1 MPTTSTTTT
10 TDQPRSPLSNEI
22 FLGFCFAIGCATL
35 LAIVGN
41 YHESTSTQ
49 TSTPEMFRLSNALVT
64 GALGFF
70 AGRASAWA
78 QQRSGS
84 TTLAQSGTDPVPPNP
99 SQPVGPA

>member
-10 TDQPRSPLSNEI
+10 TEQPRSPLSNEI

-41 YHESTSTQ
+41 YHESPGTQ

-84 TTLAQSGTDPVPPNP
+84 TSTQSGADTPNP
-99 SQPVGPA
+99 SQPVGPVNQ